1 MKKTLLSLIFVAA
14 ITGCSIIPKSPYQQS
29 AVVLDYSEYTNK
41 GFFMTEAILSILNIK
56 LLVVYPQK
64 FKVVMRL

>member
-29 AVVLDYSEYTNK
+29 AVVLDYPKIRNYHP
-41 GFFMTEAILSILNIK
+41 IHD
-56 LLVVYPQK
+56 
-64 FKVVMRL
+64 

>member
-41 GFFMTEAILSILNIK
+41 GFFMTEA
-56 LLVVYPQK
+56 K
-64 FKVVMRL
+64 FCQF